1 MKVFW
6 SRQHAAHQPEFFI
19 MRGIVRRHHERPERV
34 GVLLEAARAAGL
46 EDTEVEEV
54 TVDER
59 TRIVDRLI
67 RIHDPAY
74 VEFILEAH
82 ARWAQLPGAGP
93 EIIPGIRAMPPSEA
107 HPEDIAG
114 LSGRFLGD
122 MASPIGAGTAEAAL
136 SAVKIA
142 GAAASEIACGARL
155 AYALCRPPG
164 HHAAQAVTGGGCYFS
179 NIAAAIAVL
188 RGQAPRVAVLDIDAH
203 HGNGTQ
209 SLFWERT
216 DVLTVSVHADPAN
229 FYPFYWGYAH
239 ETGGAGAEGLN
250 LNLPVPVGSVDGTW
264 LDAVKTSCAQV
275 RDFAPDV
282 LVVALGQD
290 PHEAD
295 LLGAMRVT
303 NDGFARAGALIAAL
317 GLPVLVVQEGGY
329 LSPELGTAT
338 TGFLTALQAG

>member
-6 SRQHAAHQPEFFI
+6 FPQHMAHQPEFFI
-19 MRGIVRRHHERPERV
+19 MRGVVRRHHERPERV
-34 GVLLEAARAAGL
+34 DVLREAARAAGL
-46 EDTEVEEV
+46 EDAEVPDI
-54 TVDER
+54 TPDER
-59 TRIVDRLI
+59 TGIIDRLT
-67 RIHDPAY
+67 RIHERVY
-74 VEFILEAH
+74 VDFILGAH
-82 ARWAQLPGAGP
+82 ERWAQLPGAGP

-107 HPEDIAG
+107 HPEDVAG

-136 SAVKIA
+136 AAVKVAETSAAEIA
-142 GAAASEIACGARL
+142 GGARL

-164 HHAAQAVTGGGCYFS
+164 HHATQSVTGGGCYFS

-188 RGQAPRVAVLDIDAH
+188 RTQAPRIAVLDIDAH

-209 SLFWERT
+209 SLFWDDS
-216 DVLTVSVHADPAN
+216 DVLTVSVHADPVH

-239 ETGGAGAEGLN
+239 ETGGPEAKGFN
-250 LNLPVPVGSVDGTW
+250 LNLPVPVGAEDHTW
-264 LDAVKTSCAQV
+264 LAAVRVGCDRI
-275 RDFAPDV
+275 RDFAPDIV
-282 LVVALGQD
+282 IVALGQD

-317 GLPVLVVQEGGY
+317 ARPTLVVQEGGY
-329 LSPELGTAT
+329 LSPDLGPAT
-338 TGFLTALQAG
+338 TEFLIAVQSG